1 MLNVDERAPRGRS
14 SSHPLVLTPAERRIV
29 ELIASGLSNRVVADA
44 RGCTP
49 RTIANQLT
57 AAYRKLGISSR
68 RELRALIGKEPACAK
83 VLSFLTP
90 RERQVLS
97 LAEVG
102 RSNKAIAHLLG
113 LSISTVSTTLTRARR
128 KLALGDSG

>member
-1 MLNVDERAPRGRS
+1 MVSAEEASRRHAAR
-14 SSHPLVLTPAERRIV
+14 HPCALTPAERTVV

-49 RTIANQLT
+49 RTVANQLT
-57 AAYRKLGISSR
+57 VVYRKLGISSR
-68 RELRALIGKEPACAK
+68 RELRALLTPEMPCANG
-83 VLSFLTP
+83 LAALTP

-97 LAEVG
+97 LADFG
-102 RSNKAIAHLLG
+102 RSNKVIAHALG

-128 KLALGDSG
+128 KLALVDSA